1 VEGDR
6 VYLAGIALQIPFMQL
21 SFFDGAI
28 ARLLGADIAWIP
40 GLIVPAILY
49 ALLER
54 PDPSLHLHR

>member
-1 VEGDR
+1 
-6 VYLAGIALQIPFMQL
+6 L

-40 GLIVPAILY
+40 GLIIPAILY

-54 PDPSLHLHR
+54 PEPLAPMRIGEAARVSPTNP